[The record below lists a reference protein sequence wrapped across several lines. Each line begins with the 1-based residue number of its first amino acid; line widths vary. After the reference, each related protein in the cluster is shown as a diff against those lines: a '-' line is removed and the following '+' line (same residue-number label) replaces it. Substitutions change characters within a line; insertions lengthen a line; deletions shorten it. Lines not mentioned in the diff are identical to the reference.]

1 MVTTLD
7 YSVDEIKPETP
18 KAPEIS
24 ADVRAT
30 MQANLAQLLNRA
42 SQPMQGAI
50 PQQTQGFGRTM

>member
-7 YSVDEIKPETP
+7 YSVDAIKDTPP
-18 KAPEIS
+18 KAPELN
-24 ADVRAT
+24 AEVRAT